1 MPIGRVRP
9 LGVAFAALSLSF
21 GLLGCPLVTRSDSVP
36 DASLPVVPTAV
47 TASGAKNEAQVRR
60 YPNEVSLNDAQAIIG
75 PKGAIVRTYPN
86 SGLQVAAL
94 PKGTP
99 CAKVAQYFATGVLI
113 LFNDPVGDGS
123 TLMGWVTLDSFD
135 TGPIPPSVKPV
146 VKVDAG
152 APTFVDAGHSPTPT
166 VVDAGHSPT
175 PTVVDAGPPQ
185 PLPSTPCVV
194 SCLPDA
200 KGQCPANR
208 KNDSGM
214 CRVPCT
220 KDADCPRGTKCNSRK
235 VCSSG

>member
-1 MPIGRVRP
+1 
-9 LGVAFAALSLSF
+9 
-21 GLLGCPLVTRSDSVP
+21 LLGCPLVTKSDSLP
-36 DASLPVVPTAV
+36 DASPLPVIPTATAT
-47 TASGAKNEAQVRR
+47 TASGAKNETQVTR
-60 YPNEVSLNDAQAIIG
+60 YPQEVSLNDVQAIIG
-75 PKGAIVRTYPN
+75 PKGAVVRTYPN
-86 SGLQVAAL
+86 AGLQVAAL

-99 CAKVAQYFATGVLI
+99 CAKVSQYYATGVLI

-152 APTFVDAGHSPTPT
+152 APTFVDAGHGPTPTIVDAGHAPTPT
-166 VVDAGHSPT
+166 VVDAG
-175 PTVVDAGPPQ
+175 GGGGGG
-185 PLPSTPCVV
+185 LPSTPCVV
-194 SCLPDA
+194 SCLPDS

-208 KNDSGM
+208 KNDNGM

-220 KDADCPRGTKCNSRK
+220 KDADCPRGIKCNARK